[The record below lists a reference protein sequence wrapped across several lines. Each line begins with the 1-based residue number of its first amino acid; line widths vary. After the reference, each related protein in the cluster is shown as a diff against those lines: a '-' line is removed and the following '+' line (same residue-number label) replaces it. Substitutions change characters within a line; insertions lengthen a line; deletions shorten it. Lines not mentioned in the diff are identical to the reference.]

1 MGNIINFNQK
11 MEENKMASEDT
22 EKMVEEISTAFWSFY
37 EEKASKIEEFLQKNK
52 ISIEFVPLGKIT
64 PIWDNEY
71 EYTLYSV
78 IMKNDTTNIVS
89 FNYYDDSN
97 LNINNEGDELILLC
111 NIFENFS
118 IGKYKDFSEKSF
130 MKDKDFEEHLWN
142 LYINQYIQAIK
153 TFGKSFMDFVEEI
166 QEN

>member
-118 IGKYKDFSEKSF
+118 IGKYKDFSEK
-130 MKDKDFEEHLWN
+130 E
-142 LYINQYIQAIK
+142 K
-153 TFGKSFMDFVEEI
+153 TEEI
-166 QEN
+166 SNENINLENEESELSMRLKYMDSFLFTKKQLEE